1 MSSST
6 TADDRIPQAYL
17 PDFCAAGTILIIL
30 LVAEL
35 VAILLTL
42 VSFES
47 GTFLTELS
55 KMSMF
60 VLWMALLGAGVLCL
74 IRPWA
79 ERQGNMRAF
88 VICFVVLEL
97 MILVELCRG
106 RQVADQIRRFVIHR
120 VPDEARPRGNAYFRE
135 L

>member
-1 MSSST
+1 MAPA
-6 TADDRIPQAYL
+6 TAVDDKQTQAYL
-17 PDFCAAGTILIIL
+17 PDFCAAGTILVIL

-42 VSFES
+42 VSFEP

-60 VLWMALLGAGVLCL
+60 VLWLALLGAGLLCM

-79 ERQGNMRAF
+79 ERAGTHCARSSSASCCSKCMCLALAEITWQLTGIFGEA
-88 VICFVVLEL
+88 VI
-97 MILVELCRG
+97 IS
-106 RQVADQIRRFVIHR
+106 DTHS
-120 VPDEARPRGNAYFRE
+120 
-135 L
+135 